1 MRRLVLRSIIHSTDI
16 IGIEMSRVVMMRF
29 VVQRVARLSVRVGLA
44 IRCRSGGEY
53 ECLNSATCSAS
64 GCGWYVT
71 ACTVHTEFPPPPID
85 TEV

>member
-44 IRCRSGGEY
+44 IRCRSGGVSM
-53 ECLNSATCSAS
+53 N
-64 GCGWYVT
+64 V
-71 ACTVHTEFPPPPID
+71 
-85 TEV
+85 